1 MASYDELEVKEFHAF
16 ASRCNTIL
24 GSVHEGCGPYLTTRE
39 RAKFGLDS
47 DYGGITGTIVP
58 RDIGRVAELLMTGK
72 LDSSVL
78 PAEYL
83 LVRGESVFLDVGC
96 GTGRPTCYFAQLG
109 LKCSLGLDIDA
120 LQVVNSTAGYGKLQ
134 SHGMAWQCPISFFKQ
149 DCLELKSFGPVTH
162 AYAFVGYSE
171 LAAGI
176 ARLVLNSPT
185 LKALVLVVLKRDEL
199 RACGLL
205 DEEDDKSPETI
216 VLGGM
221 RMGGGCSYLGLV
233 VPITPHRRGAIARAL
248 KRQSVPRLKP
258 DTLATNPIQLELL
271 VALKRGVN
279 GEMAPQF
286 DSESRPVRAC
296 SSKTPVRVPTVKA
309 VRRKPALKPVQRF
322 DVDKDDGA
330 MTKPAVATWCKGLEI
345 ESFCL

>member
-1 MASYDELEVKEFHAF
+1 MASYGEFEVKEFNAF

-24 GSVHEGCGPYLTTRE
+24 GSVHEGCGPYLTPKE

-72 LDSSVL
+72 LESYVL
-78 PAEYL
+78 PVEFL
-83 LVRGESVFLDVGC
+83 FEPGESVFLDVGC
-96 GTGRPTCYFAQLG
+96 GTGRPTCYFAKLG

-120 LQVVNSTAGYGKLQ
+120 LQVVNSTMGYTKLQ

-149 DCLELKSFGPVTH
+149 DCLELRSFGPTTH

-176 ARLVLNSPT
+176 ARLVLNSPA

-199 RACGLL
+199 KACGLL
-205 DEEDDKSPETI
+205 DKEDENDKKSETI

-221 RMGGGCSYLGLV
+221 KMGGGYSYLGLV
-233 VPITPHRRGAIARAL
+233 IPITPHRRSVIAKAL
-248 KRQSVPRLKP
+248 KQQNVTRLKS
-258 DTLATNPIQLELL
+258 DKLATNPIQLELL
-271 VALKRGVN
+271 MALKRGVN
-279 GEMAPQF
+279 GEMTSQV
-286 DSESRPVRAC
+286 ESRPVRAC
-296 SSKTPVRVPTVKA
+296 SSKTPVRLPTVKPIA
-309 VRRKPALKPVQRF
+309 VRQKPALKLVQRF
-322 DVDKDDGA
+322 DDKIEPP
-330 MTKPAVATWCKGLEI
+330 KPAVATWCKGLEM
-345 ESFCL
+345 ESVCL